1 MKKTI
6 LLLIICLSTF
16 SGCEKDDICA
26 ADTPTTP
33 TVVIEFFDN
42 ASTNSK
48 AVTKLEIR
56 EIGNSKSLGTFG
68 EPKIKLPLK
77 TDDDVVKYSFTLNSD
92 KAAPIINTDILEF
105 NYTRKIVYIS
115 RACGYKTIFVLNA
128 NSPTKT
134 DIIPTDTFW
143 IKKITIV
150 QPNINDE
157 NETHIKIFF

>member
-1 MKKTI
+1 MKKII
-6 LLLIICLSTF
+6 LLLIIFSATF

-33 TVVIEFFDN
+33 TVVIEFFDDATTVLKGVAKLKIQEVGN
-42 ASTNSK
+42 
-48 AVTKLEIR
+48 TKV
-56 EIGNSKSLGTFG
+56 LGVFDDA
-68 EPKIKLPLK
+68 KIKLPLK
-77 TDDDVVKYSFTLNSD
+77 TDDDFVKYSFTLNSD